1 MESFSHCHL
10 FAFVLN
16 FSFTLHV
23 RFRVT
28 SCFCFEFWRSIYNF
42 DAFEDPCFE
51 NCNGLYRCFL
61 LSSDECWSVLVWRA
75 SFKDFLVKNCFFNV
89 FFEIPEFT
97 VFLRD
102 IFAHYLTQREVNTI
116 WSNALRELNFAGT
129 NFRGTFWTIFLRKK
143 SSIPKNIWNLFDNPM
158 VLKHLQWGVL
168 AFKIFLTMNGI
179 FHKKGSVNRLYLPR
193 GGSGRGLFFSLRS

>member
-1 MESFSHCHL
+1 MSSIIVRIWAQVDYILQYYLWLESFSHCHL

-75 SFKDFLVKNCFFNV
+75 SFKDFSVKNCFLIV
-89 FFEIPEFT
+89 FFEIPEFA
-97 VFLRD
+97 VFLRN

-116 WSNALRELNFAGT
+116 WSNALRGLIFAGIIFREVREFFRKFAKINPRE
-129 NFRGTFWTIFLRKK
+129 NF
-143 SSIPKNIWNLFDNPM
+143 KNLLIRE
-158 VLKHLQWGVL
+158 
-168 AFKIFLTMNGI
+168 I
-179 FHKKGSVNRLYLPR
+179 
-193 GGSGRGLFFSLRS
+193 